1 MSLSPDARSEDPEFA
16 WEIARLFPLQ
26 GCWSDADYLNLTDET
41 NRLVEFTDGR
51 IEVLEP
57 PTRTHQLM
65 VLFLIDAVRAF
76 AAPRGLGEAL
86 VAPLLVRLGDG
97 KFREPD
103 IVFMLARNAHRAGEE
118 FWIGAD
124 LVMEVVNRGKKS
136 RERDRE
142 EKRRDYAEAGI
153 AEYWI
158 VDPADRSVTV
168 LRLKDDTDKTQT
180 STGRF
185 EMSTS
190 RTSNRLFDGQ
200 ARFRTCACRL
210 CYQSSHIAYSSPP
223 RSVSSPMSVCTTS
236 DSWARGT
243 GTTCCGRR
251 SASVCWI
258 GCFSL
263 TSPHTT

>member
-1 MSLSPDARSEDPEFA
+1 MSLSPDARSSDPE
-16 WEIARLFPLQ
+16 IAQLFPVQ

-124 LVMEVVNRGKKS
+124 LVMEVVSRGKKS
-136 RERDRE
+136 CERDRE

-168 LRLKDDTDKTQT
+168 LRLKDSHYVVHGTFAAGDQAT
-180 STGRF
+180 SLLLEGLSITVAD
-185 EMSTS
+185 
-190 RTSNRLFDGQ
+190 LFAVLD
-200 ARFRTCACRL
+200 
-210 CYQSSHIAYSSPP
+210 
-223 RSVSSPMSVCTTS
+223 
-236 DSWARGT
+236 D
-243 GTTCCGRR
+243 
-251 SASVCWI
+251 
-258 GCFSL
+258 
-263 TSPHTT
+263 